1 MTQLDRRCFTFASL
15 LPSLCDYLHTKLSVY
30 QSAFSLLE
38 LNADLLVKT
47 TSYAVLPTAGGDDLK
62 KVAAAVHFC
71 SLFPLVYF
79 SNILCTQIMKRS
91 SRYCATSEKMTRE
104 ETQRCAD
111 SFGGVQAACN
121 STMEWLNVYVQRR
134 ACDK

>member
-30 QSAFSLLE
+30 QSAFALLE

-71 SLFPLVYF
+71 SLCTRRLFLKHPLL
-79 SNILCTQIMKRS
+79 SDHEAQLTLLCDQRKDD
-91 SRYCATSEKMTRE
+91 SRG
-104 ETQRCAD
+104 D
-111 SFGGVQAACN
+111 SAMRRLVRGSAGG
-121 STMEWLNVYVQRR
+121 L
-134 ACDK
+134 